1 MKIKERY
8 SWFDGDDLQVG
19 DEKPKDKPYS
29 VAYTLTADDGKTL
42 VLDGV
47 PFGKS
52 ADTDNLT
59 GWGEENE

>member
-19 DEKPKDKPYS
+19 DEKPKGKPYS
-29 VAYTLTADDGKTL
+29 VTFTLTADEGKTL

-52 ADTDNLT
+52 ADTDSLT
-59 GWGEENE
+59 GWSEATE